1 MSDSIAAPAPDAA
14 ADNATTDNAAA
25 DSAAGPD
32 VVAAGSGDASG
43 ALVFAEF
50 HTPVE
55 VRLVRAWV
63 AENVHVD
70 GHIRVLTLP
79 RRGGPSREADRIADA
94 IAQASP
100 GTLLMPVH
108 VTWLP
113 AEHENGTRPIR
124 VRDLVRL
131 HNPYRPPSRA
141 QAGIARRE
149 PDRAR
154 VVAGTP
160 ATLATLRE
168 RFAETHSGAEATP
181 ESFSRFVIRRAHLS
195 LERADGRVLGPQFK
209 APKLVADEIL
219 AQSRFRAGVAELATE
234 IGPDKANLESAEE
247 ILNELATGWGRA
259 SVDLVPRLQRKVFE
273 RGFDKDVDV
282 IPEELERLRATT
294 STKPVIFLWSHRSNL
309 DSGVFLVTLHE
320 NGFPLPHLFAGINMA
335 FGPMGPVLRRAGFI
349 FIRRAFGDDALYKY
363 VLREFIGYLSE
374 KRFNLSWSIEGTR
387 SRTGKMLPPKLG
399 LLSYSADA
407 YLQGRTDDVALQ
419 PVSISFDQLHEITE
433 YADYARGG
441 KKAAEG
447 FSWLYNFVKAQGARQ
462 YGKVYVR
469 FPEPVSMREMLGP
482 PNGPIATD
490 EAAHRLAL
498 QKMAFEVAWRINEAM
513 PVTPTAL
520 VTTVLLG
527 AQGVGLTS
535 EQILNGIQGTLR
547 YFERRKVPR
556 AASMASLTTIAGV
569 EKTLRALSTG
579 DGPVT
584 RVDGARDVV
593 WLIEKDDQLRATF
606 YRNSLIHTVLL
617 KSICEI
623 ALVLAARTAPP
634 GPARVDA
641 FWASTERLRDL
652 LKFEFYFK
660 DRAEFRRLIGAEM
673 DLGEGDWRVQI
684 AAPEADLHQILS
696 ERRPLTAAFTLRPF
710 FEAYEIVADV
720 LAHHDEA
727 GPLDRG
733 AIKKEALALGDQ
745 FLAQQRISSAEPVSA
760 LLFET
765 ALQLA
770 DNQGVL
776 AEGPDRL
783 ERATAFRAELL
794 EILGALDLVQR
805 VTREVFIETVF
816 PERLGAAR
824 RERPTGAP

>member
-1 MSDSIAAPAPDAA
+1 MSDTGLPDSAPERA
-14 ADNATTDNAAA
+14 ADL
-25 DSAAGPD
+25 AGAVASD
-32 VVAAGSGDASG
+32 VGERHTGG
-43 ALVFAEF
+43 ALVLAEF

-63 AENVHVD
+63 AENVHVA
-70 GHIRVLTLP
+70 GPVRVLTLP
-79 RRGGPSREADRIADA
+79 RKAGPSREFDRIADA
-94 IAQASP
+94 LGDAAP
-100 GTLLMPVH
+100 DTLLMPVH

-113 AEHENGTRPIR
+113 SEHEDGTRPIR
-124 VRDLVRL
+124 IRDLLRL

-160 ATLATLRE
+160 ATQGVLQE
-168 RFAETHSGAEATP
+168 RFAETHADADATP
-181 ESFSRFVIRRAHLS
+181 EAFSRFVIRRAHLS

-219 AQSRFRAGVAELATE
+219 AQPRFRAGVAELATE
-234 IGPDKANLESAEE
+234 IGPEKANLDEAEA
-247 ILNELATGWGRA
+247 ILDELATGWGRA

-273 RGFDKDVDV
+273 RGFDKVIDVV
-282 IPEELERLRATT
+282 PEELERLRATT
-294 STKPVIFLWSHRSNL
+294 SSKPVIFLWSHRSNL

-335 FGPMGPVLRRAGFI
+335 FGPMGPILRRAGFI
-349 FIRRAFGDDALYKY
+349 FIRRAFGDDPLYKY

-447 FSWLYNFVKAQGARQ
+447 MSWLYNFVKAQGERQ
-462 YGKVYVR
+462 YGKAYVR
-469 FPEPVSMREMLGP
+469 FPEPVSMRELLGP
-482 PNGPIATD
+482 PNGPVATD

-498 QKMAFEVAWRINEAM
+498 QKMAFEVAWRINEAT

-535 EQILNGIQGTLR
+535 EQILHGIQGILD
-547 YFERRKVPR
+547 YFERMQIPR
-556 AASMASLTTIAGV
+556 VASLASLSSLAGV

-617 KSICEI
+617 KSICEV
-623 ALVLAARTAPP
+623 ALVLAVRRAEP
-634 GPARVDA
+634 GAARVEA
-641 FWASTERLRDL
+641 FWAATDRLRDL

-660 DRAEFRRLIGAEM
+660 DRAEFRRRVGVEM
-673 DLGEGDWRVQI
+673 DLGEHDWRVQI
-684 AAPEADLHQILS
+684 AAPDVDVEGVL
-696 ERRPLTAAFTLRPF
+696 RGRTPLTATFALRPF
-710 FEAYEIVADV
+710 LESYEIVADV
-720 LAHHDEA
+720 LAHHTES
-727 GPLDRG
+727 G
-733 AIKKEALALGDQ
+733 AIDRAAVKKEAIALGDQ

-776 AEGPDRL
+776 ADRPDRP
-783 ERATAFRAELL
+783 ERAAVFRTELQ
-794 EILGALDLVQR
+794 EILGALDVVQR

-816 PERLGAAR
+816 PERFASGGR
-824 RERPTGAP
+824 RERPVSGP